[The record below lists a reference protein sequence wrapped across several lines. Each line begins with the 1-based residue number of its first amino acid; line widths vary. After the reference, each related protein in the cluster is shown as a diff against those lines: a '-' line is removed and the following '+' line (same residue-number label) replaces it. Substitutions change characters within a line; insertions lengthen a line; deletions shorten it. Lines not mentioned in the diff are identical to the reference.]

1 MANSF
6 SKIKFT
12 QEGGLAVWLVNK
24 TGAASVKGEVL
35 RNSTGTADA
44 VDQAGANS
52 VSAVGVTYT
61 SGIADGTGMWV
72 VVSGRAEVLSD
83 TGGFTWHDRLITSVT
98 AGSVLVSNTPA
109 AAAHFQEIGHASSTA
124 AASGLGMAT
133 IHFL

>member
-12 QEGGLAVWLVNK
+12 EEGGLACWYINK
-24 TGAASVKGEVL
+24 TGGASVKGVIVEV
-35 RNSTGTADA
+35 STGIDNAVRTAA
-44 VDQAGANS
+44 T
-52 VSAVGVTYT
+52 SADHPIGVTYT
-61 SGIADGTGMWV
+61 AGIADGTGMWV